1 MPFCFCGR
9 SFRDAVSLKQHR
21 DAKKH
26 DYCPHCEPL
35 NEVADT
41 SQCCTPSFRCE
52 ACGSKFA
59 FAQVLKQHREATGHG
74 YCHDC
79 DRSFGSDKALQ
90 DHLRSSI
97 HATQFHCCDCNRDF
111 VNSKALQMHLADKI
125 HEPKKAVRSSLAAD
139 SNSYCKKCERE
150 FINDQA
156 LEQHLSSVIH
166 RPLGQIECTGGKGCK
181 RQFTSPSALV
191 HHLESGAC
199 RSGITRKSLNALVRS
214 NDIEKL
220 ISNDSVEKS
229 TLSLDCDDAVSNSS
243 SGGVP
248 VLTPS
253 TQWSTR
259 SAPLFPSPFP
269 SGVLTPVSDFEKPP
283 SDLVLTISLSCP
295 QCSKKFRNLQALQNH
310 ISSPVHEPKIFHCP
324 LSITA
329 PLLGD
334 SEAKKATKIFSTLSG
349 LTQHLESGACMGGK
363 GVWRLAMDYIE
374 ERMRQRGC
382 KKWRLLK

>member
-9 SFRDAVSLKQHR
+9 WFRDAVSLKQHR

-26 DYCPHCEPL
+26 DYCPHCDPL

-41 SQCCTPSFRCE
+41 LQCCTPSFRCE
-52 ACGSKFA
+52 SCGRKFA

-79 DRSFGSDKALQ
+79 DRAFGSDKALQ

-111 VNSKALQMHLADKI
+111 VNSKALQMHLANKI

-139 SNSYCKKCERE
+139 SDSYCKKCERE

-166 RPLGQIECTGGKGCK
+166 RPLGKIACTGGKGCK

-214 NDIEKL
+214 NDIDKL
-220 ISNDSVEKS
+220 ISNDSIEKG
-229 TLSLDCDDAVSNSS
+229 TLSLDYDDAVSNSS

-253 TQWSTR
+253 THWSTR
-259 SAPLFPSPFP
+259 SAPLSPSPFL
-269 SGVLTPVSDFEKPP
+269 SGLLTPVSDFENPP
-283 SDLVLTISLSCP
+283 SDLALTISPSCP